1 MTSTHLK
8 LHVEKCR
15 IVKIPG
21 VKIIK
26 NKDFVCKYCD
36 KIFHKKEF
44 LNSHLKEHIIEA
56 FTCDVCSKSF
66 QIHRI

>member
-8 LHVEKCR
+8 RHVEKCR

-21 VKIIK
+21 DKIIK

-56 FTCDVCSKSF
+56 F
-66 QIHRI
+66 